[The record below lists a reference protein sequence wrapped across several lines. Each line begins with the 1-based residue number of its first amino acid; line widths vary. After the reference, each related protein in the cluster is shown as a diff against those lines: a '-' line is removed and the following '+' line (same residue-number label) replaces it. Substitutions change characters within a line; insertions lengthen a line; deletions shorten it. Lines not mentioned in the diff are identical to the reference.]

1 MPAVR
6 PEPTAAGKDAA
17 TRVRGA
23 YGSAPDIV
31 AHSMLGIGGLFEE
44 MASYGISRATLIAN
58 TGIELA
64 ALDDPAARMTHQQK
78 ILLFRNVQRLSPHP
92 GVGLFAGQRQRLS
105 DFGVF
110 GYALASS
117 ATLGDAV
124 VFGVKHIR
132 LAGPVLEKSLRLED
146 DIAIFEGHD
155 PFELGEL
162 LPLVSE
168 FWFSSTHSV
177 LGRILERPF
186 PSRRLL
192 LPYPAPKHASLY
204 SEIFQCRVEFDAGT
218 MQWHFDAALL
228 KEKCPNANP
237 ITARMCADFCQRMLQ
252 SFNDDEPELVRT
264 VRSACLNGVG
274 GFPSVVNVA
283 AQMNVSPRTLHRRL
297 SEAGLSYQAIL
308 DDVRRRLAQEYLRNT
323 GLSIEEIAARTGFS
337 EASNFRKAFKKWT
350 NELPADYRHRAS
362 PSNWSMPV

>member
-1 MPAVR
+1 MQAVR
-6 PEPTAAGKDAA
+6 PEPAAAANDAPA
-17 TRVRGA
+17 QVRGA
-23 YGSAPDIV
+23 YGSAPDLV

-44 MASYGISRATLIAN
+44 MASYGISRAALIAN

-117 ATLGDAV
+117 ATLGDALA
-124 VFGVKHIR
+124 FGVRHVR
-132 LAGPVLEKSLRLED
+132 LAGPVLEKSLRVED
-146 DIAIFEGHD
+146 NVAIFEGHD

-177 LGRILERPF
+177 IGRVLERPF

-204 SEIFQCRVEFDAGT
+204 SEIFQCKVDFNAGT

-237 ITARMCADFCQRMLQ
+237 ISARMCADFCHRMLQ

-264 VRSACLNGVG
+264 VRSACLNGIG
-274 GFPSVVNVA
+274 GFPSLIEVA
-283 AQMNVSPRTLHRRL
+283 ARINVSPRTLHRRL
-297 SEAGLSYQAIL
+297 AESGISYQAIL
-308 DDVRRRLAQEYLRNT
+308 DDVRRRLAEEYLRNT
-323 GLSIEEIAARTGFS
+323 ALSIEEIAARTGFS

-350 NELPADYRHRAS
+350 QELPADYRRRTS
-362 PSNWSMPV
+362 PWTN

>member
-1 MPAVR
+1 MQAVR
-6 PEPTAAGKDAA
+6 PESAAARND
-17 TRVRGA
+17 TSSQPRGA
-23 YGSAPDIV
+23 YGSDPDTV
-31 AHSMLGIGGLFEE
+31 THSMLGIGGLFEE
-44 MASYGISRATLIAN
+44 MASYGISRAALIAN

-78 ILLFRNVQRLSPHP
+78 ILLFRNVQRLSTHP
-92 GVGLFAGQRQRLS
+92 GVALLAGQRQRLS

-117 ATLGDAV
+117 ATLGDALA
-124 VFGVKHIR
+124 FGVRHIR
-132 LAGPVLEKSLRLED
+132 LAGPVLEKSLRVEHD
-146 DIAIFEGHD
+146 VAIFEGHD

-177 LGRILERPF
+177 IGRVLERPF

-192 LPYPAPKHASLY
+192 LPYPAPKHAPLY
-204 SEIFQCRVEFDAGT
+204 SEIFRCRVDFNAGT

-237 ITARMCADFCQRMLQ
+237 ITARMCGDFCHRMLQ
-252 SFNDDEPELVRT
+252 SFNDDEPELIRT
-264 VRSACLNGVG
+264 VRSACLNSTG
-274 GFPSVVNVA
+274 GFPSLIEVA
-283 AQMNVSPRTLHRRL
+283 ARINVSPRTLHRRL
-297 SEAGLSYQAIL
+297 AESGLSYQAIL
-308 DDVRRRLAQEYLRNT
+308 DDVRRRLAEEYLRNT
-323 GLSIEEIAARTGFS
+323 ALSIEEIAARTGFS

-350 NELPADYRHRAS
+350 RELPADYRRRKS
-362 PSNWSMPV
+362 PWAN

>member
-1 MPAVR
+1 MQGVR
-6 PEPTAAGKDAA
+6 PETAAAGNE
-17 TRVRGA
+17 TPRRVRGA
-23 YGSAPDIV
+23 YGSSPDT
-31 AHSMLGIGGLFEE
+31 ATHSMLGIGGLFEE
-44 MASYGISRATLIAN
+44 MTSYGTSRAALIAN

-78 ILLFRNVQRLSPHP
+78 ILLFRNVQCLSIHP

-117 ATLGDAV
+117 ATLGDALA
-124 VFGVKHIR
+124 FGVKHVR
-132 LAGPVLEKSLRLED
+132 LAGPVLEKSLRVED
-146 DIAIFEGHD
+146 GVAIFEGHD

-162 LPLVSE
+162 LPLVTE

-177 LGRILERPF
+177 IGRVLERPF

-192 LPYPAPKHASLY
+192 LPYPAPKHAPLY
-204 SEIFQCRVEFDAGT
+204 SEIFQCRIEFDAGT
-218 MQWHFDAALL
+218 MQWHFDSGLL

-237 ITARMCADFCQRMLQ
+237 ITARMCAEFCHRMLQ
-252 SFNDDEPELVRT
+252 SFNDDEPELVRA

-274 GFPSVVNVA
+274 GFPSVVDVA
-283 AQMNVSPRTLHRRL
+283 ARINVSPRTLHRRL
-297 SEAGLSYQAIL
+297 AESGNSYQAIL
-308 DDVRRRLAQEYLRNT
+308 DDVRRRLAEEYLRNT
-323 GLSIEEIAARTGFS
+323 ALSIEEIAARTGFS

-350 NELPADYRHRAS
+350 DELPADYRRRTS
-362 PSNWSMPV
+362 PRIH